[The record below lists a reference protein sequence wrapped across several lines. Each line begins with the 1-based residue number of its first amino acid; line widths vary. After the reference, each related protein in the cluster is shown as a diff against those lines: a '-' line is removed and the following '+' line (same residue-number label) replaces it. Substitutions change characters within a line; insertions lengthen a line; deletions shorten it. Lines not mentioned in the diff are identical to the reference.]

1 MRPRLES
8 VQVAP
13 AAPHRL
19 PLVVDHRAGEQ
30 AGRRRHR
37 RPSPHTRASSHRRPH
52 DHLLLPASA
61 FRRLACSS
69 LGAHVIA
76 TRTAQTLPTQRLT
89 RRSLSCNHKKA
100 RSPMLKNVLLFSLPL
115 TIVLAQG
122 GYSSRPSWS
131 WGLPRSS
138 KPTPHSSLNPHCMPT
153 GAPLAKL
160 AESKAA
166 WPTCGT
172 LESLQLCHGTR
183 STAVERVVKDVCP
196 HTCNACEAVD
206 VTQVA
211 RSVGIEIRKPDVRW
225 AGQPPPNCE
234 MLAAVTIPEATL
246 AKLADGGP
254 PAYAKSCFA
263 LRHCRA
269 DILPRV
275 ADFHRPVDD
284 PETIAHIVAH
294 CYLNRESN
302 VSNACCAGSPYPGT
316 GGGSGESLRRP
327 PPPPNPSPPKP
338 PPPTGGAAPFCPRS
352 NRTCIR
358 ASPPHPML

>member
-1 MRPRLES
+1 L
-8 VQVAP
+8 
-13 AAPHRL
+13 
-19 PLVVDHRAGEQ
+19 HRADIPRGLRGHGDYQ
-30 AGRRRHR
+30 GPASQHLILRSTHTACPPARRWQSWPSRRRLGQ
-37 RPSPHTRASSHRRPH
+37 RAEP
-52 DHLLLPASA
+52 
-61 FRRLACSS
+61 
-69 LGAHVIA
+69 
-76 TRTAQTLPTQRLT
+76 
-89 RRSLSCNHKKA
+89 
-100 RSPMLKNVLLFSLPL
+100 
-115 TIVLAQG
+115 
-122 GYSSRPSWS
+122 WS
-131 WGLPRSS
+131 
-138 KPTPHSSLNPHCMPT
+138 
-153 GAPLAKL
+153 
-160 AESKAA
+160 
-166 WPTCGT
+166 
-172 LESLQLCHGTR
+172 HGTR
-183 STAVERVVKDVCP
+183 STAVERVVKEVCP

-246 AKLADGGP
+246 AQLADGGP

-338 PPPTGGAAPFCPRS
+338 PPPTGGAAPSCPRS

-358 ASPPHPML
+358 ASPPHPMLLMQKGSCEAFSSQLAYFTTYDTDDWGVGACESCVSH